1 VTTLVPGGAAG
12 SVLAVVAGI
21 AIRMFA
27 AHAVAARVEDH
38 RDAANTGK

>member
-12 SVLAVVAGI
+12 SVIAVAAGVV
-21 AIRMFA
+21 IRMFA
-27 AHAVAARVEDH
+27 ARAVDARVADH